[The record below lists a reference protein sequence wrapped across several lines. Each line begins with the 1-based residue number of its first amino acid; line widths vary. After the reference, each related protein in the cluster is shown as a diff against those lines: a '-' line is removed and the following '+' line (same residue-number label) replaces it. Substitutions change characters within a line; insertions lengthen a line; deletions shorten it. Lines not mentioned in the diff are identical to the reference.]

1 MGDIQKDTLGSLPAF
16 KTHPMREAAL
26 GEVHARPFRPLTAP
40 RVVLHYAFTTTPEE
54 AAKDREWFGDF
65 CASQGAPGPGK
76 HARYHVLE
84 FAGGTLSWE
93 RHAEF
98 ATYTWHGPATTP
110 EPFGPLPATH
120 PFGAAFRAPGQLL
133 VSTRLD
139 LCRSQTSQEWRNFY
153 DPASLTVFKVENGAG
168 LAATDFRTDG
178 DGLTRFVVFNETMT
192 PVQCGAVVQRLL
204 EIETYRTLAL
214 LGLFEANSRQPEIGA
229 IESELVDLTKR
240 IQDTA
245 GLEENRTLLEQL
257 SRLAASLEAGAAA
270 STYRFGASRAYHE
283 IVLARLGSLG
293 EEPVSGDMSI
303 SAFLGRRLGPAM
315 RTCQAIEKR
324 QDMLSEK
331 LARATTLLRTRVD
344 VDLEQQ
350 NRSLLGS
357 MNRRAQLQLRLQQ
370 TVEGLSV
377 AAVSYYVVGLITYL
391 AKGAKTAG
399 LPVPGPEITAALAV
413 PVVVLAIWV
422 TVRRIRSHHAEGK
435 GSDAG
440 E

>member
-1 MGDIQKDTLGSLPAF
+1 
-16 KTHPMREAAL
+16 
-26 GEVHARPFRPLTAP
+26 
-40 RVVLHYAFTTTPEE
+40 
-54 AAKDREWFGDF
+54 
-65 CASQGAPGPGK
+65 
-76 HARYHVLE
+76 
-84 FAGGTLSWE
+84 
-93 RHAEF
+93 
-98 ATYTWHGPATTP
+98 
-110 EPFGPLPATH
+110 
-120 PFGAAFRAPGQLL
+120 
-133 VSTRLD
+133 
-139 LCRSQTSQEWRNFY
+139 
-153 DPASLTVFKVENGAG
+153 
-168 LAATDFRTDG
+168 
-178 DGLTRFVVFNETMT
+178 
-192 PVQCGAVVQRLL
+192 
-204 EIETYRTLAL
+204 
-214 LGLFEANSRQPEIGA
+214 
-229 IESELVDLTKR
+229 
-240 IQDTA
+240 
-245 GLEENRTLLEQL
+245 
-257 SRLAASLEAGAAA
+257 
-270 STYRFGASRAYHE
+270 
-283 IVLARLGSLG
+283 
-293 EEPVSGDMSI
+293 
-303 SAFLGRRLGPAM
+303 M

-435 GSDAG
+435 GGDAG